1 MKAFCSLL
9 LLMLLS
15 AGGASAAEPET
26 SSPLEPF
33 LKKDIFGTIRLSP
46 TGEFLAVSIPQA
58 DRTDLAILRRADM
71 KPTAHMTFE
80 KNTHVSDFYWV
91 SPNRVLFSIAQKFG
105 ELESPQGTGELY
117 KMNADGSGR
126 GAPVIGFGS
135 NAGGQ
140 RALGAD
146 LVDSLRDNDDEVLV
160 SVGYANGFTQV
171 DRLNLLSGR
180 RETVA
185 KVPVQAASFVTDNKG
200 VVRFATG
207 SNADD
212 KSKTYYRAND
222 KAEWELINDE
232 TLTERA
238 VDPVGFSADGKT
250 AYLEIEET
258 SGPNGVY
265 AFDTTTREKK
275 LLVRDDNVD
284 PERYFYSPI
293 DESIYAVGFMDGVP
307 RVEYL
312 DPDSPYAQLHRSL
325 QAGFPDQAVVPLSFT
340 RDGNLGLYL
349 VYSDRIPGDFY
360 LFDLKAKKASY
371 IASKNSWF
379 QPEML
384 NPMRPVTITARDG
397 VVLQGYLTV
406 PKSSNGKNLPLVIN
420 PHGGPFGPYD
430 EWGYNPEVQLIAE
443 HGYAVLQ
450 VNYRGSGN
458 YGRAFL
464 RSGYQHWGGSMQ
476 DDLTDATRWAISQG
490 IADSRRICIY
500 GASYGGYASLM
511 GVAKE
516 PDLYRCAI
524 GYVGVYDMAAMYHR
538 GDIAESKRGKNFLT
552 EALGK
557 QNLDEISPARLA
569 NRIKVPVMLA
579 AGREDVRAPAVHTEK
594 MHDALVALGKPVEM
608 TIYDGEGH
616 GNYLMKNKVDFYTKL
631 LAFLDKNIGP
641 ATPAPAPAPAK

>member
-1 MKAFCSLL
+1 MKAICSLL
-9 LLMLLS
+9 LFALLS
-15 AGGASAAEPET
+15 VSANAAEPEA

-33 LKKDIFGTIRLSP
+33 LKKDIFGTIRISP
-46 TGEFLAVSIPQA
+46 TGEFLAVTTPEA
-58 DRTDLAILRRADM
+58 DRTGIAILRRSDM
-71 KPTAHMTFE
+71 KPTAKLKFE
-80 KNTHVSDFYWV
+80 KNVHISDFHWV
-91 SPNRVLFSIAQKFG
+91 SPKTVVFSIAQKFG
-105 ELESPQGTGELY
+105 DLEQPQGSGELY
-117 KMNADGSGR
+117 KINADGSGV
-126 GAPVIGFGS
+126 GPPVIGYGS

-140 RALGAD
+140 RGIGAY
-146 LVDSLRDNDDEVLV
+146 LVDSLRDSDDQVLV

-171 DRLNLLSGR
+171 DRMNLLSSR
-180 RETVA
+180 RETIA
-185 KVPVQAASFVTDNKG
+185 KVPVQAASFVTDPSG
-200 VVRFATG
+200 AVRFATG
-207 SNADD
+207 SNADG

-232 TLTERA
+232 ALTDRA
-238 VDPVGFSADGKT
+238 MEPQGFSADGKT
-250 AYLEIEET
+250 AYLQMEEAT
-258 SGPNGVY
+258 GPDGVY
-265 AFDTTTREKK
+265 AFDTATREKK
-275 LLVRDDNVD
+275 LLLRDDNVD
-284 PERYFYSPI
+284 PDNYFYSPI

-312 DPDSPYAQLHRSL
+312 DPDSPFAKLHRSL
-325 QAGFPDQAVVPLSFT
+325 QAGFEGQAAVVPLSFT
-340 RDGNLGLYL
+340 SDGNLGLYL

-360 LFDLKAKKASY
+360 LFDRTAKKAKY
-371 IASKNSWF
+371 IASRNSWF
-379 QPEML
+379 KPEML
-384 NPMRPVTITARDG
+384 NPEQPISLKARDG
-397 VVLQGYLTV
+397 VALQGYLTL
-406 PKSSNGKNLPLVIN
+406 PKGSSGKNLPLVIH

-430 EWGYNPEVQLIAE
+430 QWGYDPEVQLIAS

-450 VNYRGSGN
+450 VNFRGSGN
-458 YGRAFL
+458 YGRAFM
-464 RSGYQHWGGSMQ
+464 RSGYQQWGGKMQ
-476 DDLTDATRWAISQG
+476 DDLTDATRWAIAQG

-538 GDIAESKRGKNFLT
+538 GDIAESKRGKNFLQ

-557 QNLDEISPARLA
+557 QNLDEISPSRLA

-594 MHDALVALGKPVEM
+594 MRDALAALGKPVET

-616 GNYLMKNKVDFYTKL
+616 GNYLMKNNIDLYTKL

-641 ATPAPAPAPAK
+641 AATAPAK